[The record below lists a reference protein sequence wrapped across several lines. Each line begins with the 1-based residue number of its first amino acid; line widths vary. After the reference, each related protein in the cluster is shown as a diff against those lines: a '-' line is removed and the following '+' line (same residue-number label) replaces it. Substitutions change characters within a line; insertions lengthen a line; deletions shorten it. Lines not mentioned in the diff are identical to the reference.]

1 MEVGKLE
8 ELESWKKKVG
18 ATTGHPY
25 FLTFTIH
32 YSLLTIH
39 YHLSSICPEILLG
52 ISVLDPLLM
61 KVVQDPIWISKDLT
75 T

>member
-39 YHLSSICPEILLG
+39 YHLSSICPKILLG
-52 ISVLDPLLM
+52 ISVFDPQLM
-61 KVVQDPIWISKDLT
+61 KAVQYPIWISKDLT

>member
-25 FLTFTIH
+25 FLNFTIH

-39 YHLSSICPEILLG
+39 FQLSSICPEILLR
-52 ISVLDPLLM
+52 ISIFYALPVQ
-61 KVVQDPIWISKDLT
+61 VVQDPIWISKDLAT
-75 T
+75 